1 MATMEEKIMA
11 LQEHYQN
18 VEIKEDGNDVVVKLI
33 DAKLTPVSLGIGI
46 LLPITKNFEIRNA
59 SSLGFNIRHVT
70 EKFLHDSSNHRKPY
84 LAAARSRERGP
95 RNS

>member
-33 DAKLTPVSLGIGI
+33 DAKLTPVSPGI
-46 LLPITKNFEIRNA
+46 
-59 SSLGFNIRHVT
+59 V
-70 EKFLHDSSNHRKPY
+70 
-84 LAAARSRERGP
+84 
-95 RNS
+95 